1 MHFSGRV
8 KNLVSRFLSVPA
20 GVRGVV
26 LFALMFFTGMGN
38 VWGETYT
45 YSSDTTITD
54 SNFADGDTIII
65 NNNATLTINLMVPN
79 VTVANIFIGKD
90 GSAGNLLINGPGT
103 LKVSNLF
110 DPDEKVKNRI
120 KINNYANL
128 VVTGTFYVDKG
139 YGAAADA
146 VTIIT
151 GDRTG
156 SLSITGNVNYSGINY
171 SGVFFDTVN
180 VNVLSDIDN
189 LVKYSWDKM
198 KASSEGIFITVERTF
213 KGQAKEEQ
221 IFYTVVFSNSTRA
234 KIEGSDTFAEK
245 TSVTE
250 STESIDISI
259 EFNNNPEGEHDFE
272 NTGDYAKLI
281 LYAPDGVTEL
291 ETVAYYYQRPVWN
304 GSESDDGYDVK
315 NWGLDAETNESELL
329 EFFKSNQIMLNSG
342 LSSYPVFREAGKSVE
357 FKSLVVSS
365 GASVTV
371 SAGELI
377 AGELSVKG
385 SGVLNTNGGK
395 ITISG
400 NSTISN
406 LNLGSEMK
414 VTDGTTVITSLK
426 TKGDCS
432 VEISSG
438 AEVYVTNS

>member
-8 KNLVSRFLSVPA
+8 KNLVSHFLSVSA

-45 YSSDTTITD
+45 YSSDTTITS

-156 SLSITGNVNYSGINY
+156 SLSITGNVNYSGKNY
-171 SGVFFDTVN
+171 
-180 VNVLSDIDN
+180 
-189 LVKYSWDKM
+189 
-198 KASSEGIFITVERTF
+198 
-213 KGQAKEEQ
+213 
-221 IFYTVVFSNSTRA
+221 
-234 KIEGSDTFAEK
+234 
-245 TSVTE
+245 
-250 STESIDISI
+250 
-259 EFNNNPEGEHDFE
+259 
-272 NTGDYAKLI
+272 
-281 LYAPDGVTEL
+281 PD
-291 ETVAYYYQRPVWN
+291 P
-304 GSESDDGYDVK
+304 
-315 NWGLDAETNESELL
+315 
-329 EFFKSNQIMLNSG
+329 
-342 LSSYPVFREAGKSVE
+342 
-357 FKSLVVSS
+357 
-365 GASVTV
+365 
-371 SAGELI
+371 
-377 AGELSVKG
+377 
-385 SGVLNTNGGK
+385 
-395 ITISG
+395 
-400 NSTISN
+400 
-406 LNLGSEMK
+406 
-414 VTDGTTVITSLK
+414 
-426 TKGDCS
+426 
-432 VEISSG
+432 
-438 AEVYVTNS
+438 